1 MENNKMKVL
10 LANAIA
16 LRLWRSHLITEEEY
30 RKMVD
35 KMINKIV
42 STNH

>member
-10 LANAIA
+10 FANAIA

-35 KMINKIV
+35 KIINKIV